1 MSHGTGL
8 GIDPLLERDFAV
20 ATPEEFVK
28 RFGGTKVINKVCF
41 IRVVVKYLF
50 ICCIILN
57 INLIKVYN
65 ILPILL

>member
-28 RFGGTKVINKVCF
+28 RFGGTKVINKVIFYKKAIQIAC
-41 IRVVVKYLF
+41 
-50 ICCIILN
+50 N
-57 INLIKVYN
+57 
-65 ILPILL
+65 